1 MVMAARTTKTALLAG
16 LVYGGLQDAVGAA
29 RGRRIG
35 YIDYLKRQFRA
46 EETP

>member
-16 LVYGGLQDAVGAA
+16 LVYGGLQDIAGLA

-35 YIDYLKRQFRA
+35 YIDYLQRQFRA
-46 EETP
+46 EQTT